1 MSTPFG
7 FVSSSASEPTPA
19 ANALLARVEEAGLNA
34 SAPPQQLL
42 YDGWLLRFSPGKAKR
57 ARCVNALAA
66 GHLPLQEKL
75 DYVRQL
81 FAQHK
86 LPAIVR
92 VTPFAQP
99 AGLDTELAAQGWR
112 QFEDTRVMTADL
124 SVLQGDDAIS
134 MRLLGKNALETRMD
148 IAHTGLKLERP
159 SVTAFADI
167 VGTLRGSPAEQRRAH
182 AQRLAASPV
191 PFEPFALNDA
201 RGVAVACGQIA
212 RECALV
218 GVYDVFVREDA
229 RGKGIAGA
237 LTAAMLRHAAQQ
249 GARTAYL
256 QVDANNTAARAVYSK
271 FGFADAYGYWYRSL
285 EEHIE

>member
-1 MSTPFG
+1 MSTAFG
-7 FVSSSASEPTPA
+7 FASMPA
-19 ANALLARVEEAGLNA
+19 NNHALLARIEEAGLNA

-66 GHLPLQEKL
+66 GYLSLQEKL
-75 DYVRQL
+75 DYVQHL
-81 FAQHK
+81 FAQNK
-86 LPAIVR
+86 LPAIIR
-92 VTPFAQP
+92 ITPFVQP
-99 AGLDTELAAQGWR
+99 AGLDGALAAQGWL
-112 QFEDTRVMTADL
+112 QFEDTRVMVADL
-124 SVLQGDDAIS
+124 SGLQGDDAIS
-134 MRLLGKNALETRMD
+134 MGFLGQNALEKRMD
-148 IAHTGLKLERP
+148 IAYTGLKLERP

-167 VGTLRGSPAEQRRAH
+167 VGTLRGSPAAQRRAH

-212 RECALV
+212 REGALV

-229 RGKGIAGA
+229 RGKGIAAA
-237 LTAAMLRHAAQQ
+237 LTAAMLRAAIKQ

-256 QVDANNTAARAVYSK
+256 QVDANNTAARAVYTK
-271 FGFADAYGYWYRSL
+271 FGFADAYGYWYRSPEQHL
-285 EEHIE
+285 E

>member
-1 MSTPFG
+1 MIRMTP
-7 FVSSSASEPTPA
+7 S
-19 ANALLARVEEAGLNA
+19 LLARIEEAGLNA

-42 YDGWLLRFSPGKAKR
+42 YDGWLLRFSRGKAKR

-66 GHLPLQEKL
+66 GQLPLAEKL
-75 DYVRQL
+75 DYVQHL
-81 FAQHK
+81 FARHK
-86 LPAIVR
+86 LPAIIR
-92 VTPFAQP
+92 ITPFAQP
-99 AGLDTELAAQGWR
+99 AGLDDALAAQGWHP
-112 QFEDTRVMTADL
+112 FDDTRVMTADL
-124 SVLQGDDAIS
+124 TGLQGNDAIS
-134 MRLLGKNALETRMD
+134 MRLLGQNALETRMD

-212 RECALV
+212 REGTLV
-218 GVYDVFVREDA
+218 GVYDVFVRQDA
-229 RGKGIAGA
+229 RGQGIAAA
-237 LTAAMLRHAAQQ
+237 LTAAMLRAAMQQ

-256 QVDANNTAARAVYSK
+256 QVDANNTAARAVYTK
-271 FGFADAYGYWYRSL
+271 FGFADAYGYWYRSP
-285 EEHIE
+285 EEHVE

>member
-1 MSTPFG
+1 MSNAFG
-7 FVSSSASEPTPA
+7 FASVPA
-19 ANALLARVEEAGLNA
+19 NNHALLARVEEAGLNA

-75 DYVRQL
+75 DYVHAL

-86 LPAIVR
+86 LPAIIR
-92 VTPFAQP
+92 ITPFAQP
-99 AGLDTELAAQGWR
+99 AGLDAQLAAQGWH

-124 SVLQGDDAIS
+124 TGLQGNNAIS
-134 MRLLGKNALETRMD
+134 MKLLGQNALETRMN
-148 IAHTGLKLERP
+148 IASTGLKLERP
-159 SVTAFADI
+159 NVTAFADI

-182 AQRLAASPV
+182 AQRLAGSPV

-212 RECALV
+212 REGTLV

-229 RGKGIAGA
+229 RGKGIAAA
-237 LTAAMLRHAAQQ
+237 LTATMLRHAATQ
-249 GARTAYL
+249 GASTAYL
-256 QVDANNTAARAVYSK
+256 QVDANNTAARAVYTK
-271 FGFADAYGYWYRSL
+271 FGFADAYGYWYRAADADVT
-285 EEHIE
+285 

>member
-1 MSTPFG
+1 MSTAYG
-7 FVSSSASEPTPA
+7 FASTPA
-19 ANALLARVEEAGLNA
+19 THHALLARVEEAGLNA

-86 LPAIVR
+86 LPAIIR
-92 VTPFAQP
+92 ITPFAQP
-99 AGLDTELAAQGWR
+99 AGLDAQLAAQGWQ

-124 SVLQGDDAIS
+124 AGLQGSQGDSAVS
-134 MRLLGKNALETRMD
+134 MRLLGPNALETR
-148 IAHTGLKLERP
+148 INSALATFKLERP
-159 SVTAFADI
+159 TVTAFADI

-212 RECALV
+212 REGTLV

-229 RGKGIAGA
+229 RGKGIAAA
-237 LTAAMLRHAAQQ
+237 LTAAMLRHAIAQ

-256 QVDANNTAARAVYSK
+256 QVDANNTAARSVYTK
-271 FGFADAYGYWYRSL
+271 LGFADAYGYWYRAIDPDVS
-285 EEHIE
+285 